1 MGKLFTI
8 NKRRADFIGWL
19 AGLFTVVLL
28 LSTPPTLPPDEVG
41 LWLIVIALTASII
54 NFGLSFTQGEISAA
68 HSVGIMAYLV
78 MARPNDMSAPLWA
91 MAFGVL
97 IGVALREGPRYGLAD
112 WRNFMRDVWG
122 TASRTIGQL
131 VLSLAIGG
139 WFYEQLG
146 GALPIQQLNPSD
158 VVPVLGFVFV
168 QLAVYLTLTVVHM
181 RSRQGHQ
188 LGQRILLNWQSLIG
202 VLLVPLPVAV
212 VAAVVYSTT
221 SSVAFAVLSF
231 ALFITVMGV
240 YAISR
245 SQYKFEQQVR
255 DLQTLATISN
265 AMRTNLTVDALLDAL
280 YLQVASLLDTNSF
293 TIALY
298 DADSGQI
305 RFPIHRREGKPIQL
319 SPIPYIGQATVSKF
333 SQYIGRHILEQAY
346 EFRIVPRDVPETA
359 WVGVPIVTSQQTV
372 GAMIA
377 VDTTGTRLF
386 SAQEKQLLS
395 TIAAQSGVALD
406 NAQLYDQARERVNQ
420 LRTLTRVS
428 TDMSATLNPDAA
440 LEMAVMFARDV
451 VGADAAAVYSWV
463 NNDSQQVRMSRW
475 IGLSYNFVQEPPR
488 PLILNMSNL
497 DARQQP
503 LVVSDIDEDKRLEE
517 LRPRFEAEEKN
528 AFVEVLLRNAG
539 EILGVLVVYYDEPHH
554 QTDEDIEVLLT
565 FASQTSLAISNAQ
578 LYRSKDAALSRR
590 VEQLTLLESL
600 GQELFSSRIQ
610 LEEVYTRVL
619 ERAAQGTAAAA
630 GLLALRTEE
639 NKTNIVATFGDI
651 PYEWAE
657 GDAAMGATFH
667 TMHNAD
673 TTLIHDI
680 EKTPRFPTIRP
691 STRAVLSVPILH
703 DLSVAGAITLESDNP
718 DNFTNEDMIFIMQ
731 VGAQIRIANDNLK
744 LIRSIEATRDRLQ
757 TILDSMTEAIIL
769 VDTAGVVRLAN
780 PRVSELL
787 ALNPAVISNQPLRE
801 YTNYTM
807 PHLPELLGF
816 ENDTLFSYLDQLEI
830 NTFPHDQDVVTF
842 ERIENNQQ
850 RALVRTDVAVK
861 DQNQVVIGWLMVF
874 KDITEERE
882 LEQAREDLYSMIIH
896 DLRGPMTAIKAS
908 LTLISNIADGEMKPV
923 IEQTTDTASRAVN
936 KLLNLINSLLDISK
950 MENGTMTLDYEPTH
964 LPPIAEAVLASLRPL
979 AHEMDVHL
987 ENALPAELPPF
998 YIDADKV
1005 ERVLI
1010 NLVDNAIKFTPSD
1023 GVVTITARYPD
1034 IAINPDQPYLTLQV
1048 TDTGPGIP
1056 DDYKQRLFERY
1067 VQVEG
1072 SKGHRKGTGLGLTFC
1087 MLAVQAHGGN
1097 IWVEDNPGGG
1107 SIFSF
1112 TLPLLS
1118 ETVDDDLIT
1127 YPGEDGNQA
1136 SATTTTKR

>member
-28 LSTPPTLPPDEVG
+28 VSTPPTLPPDEPE
-41 LWLIVIALTASII
+41 LWIIIVTLTALII
-54 NFGLSFTQGEISAA
+54 NFGLSFTEGEISAA

-78 MARPNDMSAPLWA
+78 LARPDDISAPLWA
-91 MAFGVL
+91 VTFGVL
-97 IGVALREGPRYGLAD
+97 IGVTLREIPRYGLAE
-112 WRNFMRDVWG
+112 WRNFTRDVWG

-139 WFYEQLG
+139 WFYEELNG
-146 GALPIQQLNPSD
+146 ELPIQQLNPGD
-158 VVPVLGFVFV
+158 VIPVLGFVFV

-181 RSRQGHQ
+181 RSRQGQQ
-188 LGQRILLNWQSLIG
+188 LGRRILLNWQSLIG
-202 VLLVPLPVAV
+202 VLLVPLPVAI
-212 VAAVVYSTT
+212 VASVVYYTT

-245 SQYKFEQQVR
+245 SQFKFEQQVR
-255 DLQTLATISN
+255 DLQTLATITN
-265 AMRTNLTVDALLDAL
+265 AMRTNLTVNALLDAL
-280 YLQVASLLDTNSF
+280 YLQVASLLGSDSL

-298 DADSGQI
+298 DPDSGYI
-305 RFPIHRREGKPIQL
+305 RFPIHRRQGQPIQL
-319 SPIPYIGQATVSKF
+319 SPIPYIDHTANDKVSKH
-333 SQYIGRHILEQAY
+333 IGRHILEQAY
-346 EFRIVPRDVPETA
+346 EFRIVPREVPETA
-359 WVGVPIVTSQQTV
+359 WVGVPILTSQKSV

-377 VDTTGTRLF
+377 LDLSGTRQF

-395 TIAAQSGVALD
+395 TIAAQAGVALD
-406 NAQLYDQARERVNQ
+406 NAQLYDQARGRVNQ

-428 TDMSATLNPDAA
+428 TELSATLNPDAA
-440 LEMAVMFARDV
+440 LEMAVMFAREV

-463 NNDSQQVRMSRW
+463 NDSQQVRMSRW
-475 IGLSYNFVQEPPR
+475 IGLSYSFVQDPPR
-488 PLILNMSNL
+488 PLILNMNNIDS
-497 DARQQP
+497 RQKP
-503 LVVSDIDEDKRLEE
+503 LVVSDIDDDKRTED
-517 LRPRFEAEEKN
+517 LRPRFEDEGKN
-528 AFVEVLLRNAG
+528 AFAEVLLRNAG
-539 EILGVLVVYYDEPHH
+539 EILGVLVVYYDEPHYH
-554 QTDEDIEVLLT
+554 TDEDIEVLLT

-610 LEEVYTRVL
+610 LEEVYARVL
-619 ERAAQGTAAAA
+619 ERAAQGTDASA
-630 GLLALRTEE
+630 GLLALRIEDSRT
-639 NKTNIVATFGDI
+639 TTIAATFGDI
-651 PYEWAE
+651 PFEWAE

-691 STRAVLSVPILH
+691 TTRSVLSVPILQ
-703 DLSVAGAITLESDNP
+703 DLNVAGAITLESDHP
-718 DNFTNEDMIFIMQ
+718 ETFTNEDMIFIMQ

-769 VDTAGVVRLAN
+769 VDTTGIVQLAN

-787 ALNPAVISNQPLRE
+787 GLEPAAFNQQSLRHYAS
-801 YTNYTM
+801 YTQ
-807 PHLPELLGF
+807 PQLPEILGF
-816 ENDTLFSYLDQLEI
+816 ETDVLFSYLDQLEV
-830 NTFPHDQDVVTF
+830 NSFPYDQSAATYELVEHTH
-842 ERIENNQQ
+842 Q

-861 DQNQVVIGWLMVF
+861 DQLGSVIGWLMVF

-896 DLRGPMTAIKAS
+896 DLRGPMTGIKAS
-908 LTLISNIADGEMKPV
+908 LSMIHKYADGEMKPLLQNTS
-923 IEQTTDTASRAVN
+923 ETASRAVN

-950 MENGTMTLDYEPTH
+950 MENGTMTLDREPTH
-964 LPPIAEAVLASLRPL
+964 LAEIAEAVLDSFGPL
-979 AHEMDVHL
+979 AHEMEIHL
-987 ENALPAELPPF
+987 DNHLPNNLPPL
-998 YIDADKV
+998 YADADKV
-1005 ERVLI
+1005 ERI
-1010 NLVDNAIKFTPSD
+1010 ITNLVDNAIKFTPSD
-1023 GVVTITARYPD
+1023 GHVG
-1034 IAINPDQPYLTLQV
+1034 IAAQLTTFTPANDDMAQAAPQSFAQIRV

-1056 DDYKQRLFERY
+1056 DDYKQRLFDRY

-1072 SKGHRKGTGLGLTFC
+1072 REGRRKGTGLGLTFC
-1087 MLAVQAHGGN
+1087 MLAVRAHGGD

-1107 SIFSF
+1107 SVFNF
-1112 TLPLLS
+1112 TVPLLTENMFA
-1118 ETVDDDLIT
+1118 ET
-1127 YPGEDGNQA
+1127 GNDAQNNAA
-1136 SATTTTKR
+1136 S